1 MDREQSQTEMPASRL
16 VRIKPFVV
24 AGVSNK
30 HTPADEFQPNQKTI
44 NYYVGSHFML
54 IICGHYHNS

>member
-16 VRIKPFVV
+16 VGIKPFVI

-30 HTPADEFQPNQKTI
+30 HSVLLMNF
-44 NYYVGSHFML
+44 SL
-54 IICGHYHNS
+54 IKKP